1 MARQSPTTYVIIMNG
16 SNIEIDVHRLSDGG
30 LLLSYDG
37 SSHTTY
43 MKEEVDR
50 QVALESLCPDSSDS
64 FVSSL
69 LFFCIPSSPQLPH
82 HRWQQ
87 DLCI

>member
-1 MARQSPTTYVIIMNG
+1 MNG

-50 QVALESLCPDSSDS
+50 QEHPTSVYLSSSIVFFLFAFPNLSLNCSNSPATA
-64 FVSSL
+64 SL
-69 LFFCIPSSPQLPH
+69 SATRLAYLRRRKTPRC
-82 HRWQQ
+82 
-87 DLCI
+87 

>member
-1 MARQSPTTYVIIMNG
+1 MN
-16 SNIEIDVHRLSDGG
+16 STDIEIDVHRLSDGG

-50 QVALESLCPDSSDS
+50 QDRDHFLDE
-64 FVSSL
+64 
-69 LFFCIPSSPQLPH
+69 
-82 HRWQQ
+82 
-87 DLCI
+87 